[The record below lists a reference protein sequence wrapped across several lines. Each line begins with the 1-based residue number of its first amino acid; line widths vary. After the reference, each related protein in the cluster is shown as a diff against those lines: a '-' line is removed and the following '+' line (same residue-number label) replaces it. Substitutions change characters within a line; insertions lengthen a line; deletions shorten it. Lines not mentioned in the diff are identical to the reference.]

1 MKNIQSNISKEL
13 VSLLTSPAFECGING
28 KIITTYYPWN
38 LHGITDDPDPLLD
51 IHSLILLGAH
61 NVSVQGHDPPGDR
74 SPYGE

>member
-51 IHSLILLGAH
+51 IHTIVKYEDLKEKTIPNEEH
-61 NVSVQGHDPPGDR
+61 Q
-74 SPYGE
+74 